1 MSFSALAK
9 AAIENGQ
16 QDHLKYIVAAAME
29 YYIGKIG
36 NVIND
41 TVVDDWIFL
50 SGALIAAN
58 AGLEQIFGPGGIEA
72 RDTIL
77 KGMEIETIDLA
88 AFMRETGN
96 GEESE

>member
-16 QDHLKYIVAAAME
+16 QDHVKYIVAAAME
-29 YYIGKIG
+29 YYLGKIG
-36 NVIND
+36 NAIND
-41 TVVDDWIFL
+41 TVVQDGVFL
-50 SGALIAAN
+50 SAALIAAN
-58 AGLEQIFGPGGIEA
+58 AGIEQSLGPEGIEA

-77 KGMEIETIDLA
+77 KDCEIETIDLA
-88 AFMRETGN
+88 TLMREYGN